1 MEGPPEVSETFSNFR
16 CTILPKSASCC
27 YPFSLVLLLLGD
39 GRVSSYEIIFE
50 IICYKILQMCLCAVT
65 MLTETIVTD

>member
-16 CTILPKSASCC
+16 FTILPKSASCC

-65 MLTETIVTD
+65 TLTETIVTD